1 MKSPFR
7 KLIRISIILFALV
20 LLFNF
25 FAYYL
30 MHINSTEKNKYS
42 DARSISGRQ
51 QTLSQVI
58 AKDVAIL
65 SVSLLDNSQAQAVKD
80 SLAATLEIFQKQ
92 QEFLAKQDAG
102 EQLPIP
108 QQIFDIRILFSSA
121 NPHYSNLVRLGTEL
135 SKADSNS
142 LAANRGLYLRSI
154 MSNEQKYLSYMR
166 DITRHYTALVN
177 EKNSQAS
184 TIDTGKLI
192 SLIIAIVCLVIM
204 VLEPAFKRG
213 EKNYSELQKT
223 KNDLLN
229 EKTHLTSI
237 LQSQTNYVIRINK
250 VGNFTYAN
258 PAFMNTFQ
266 HTEEDIYSK
275 FFYETIFPK
284 DMLRCQ
290 QAADDCWRNPGKI
303 SRLVIKKPIGK
314 TRDFLWTEWEF
325 LALSDEA
332 GFVQEI
338 QGIGSDVTSKIQS
351 QQIKE
356 EAIETLSYTMTY
368 AKMGSWKYDFETRLL
383 ELSKEFMALLAIEN
397 SYNKIDLEEFLQKYI
412 VPEDFLAVLEEF
424 SKAKENKNE
433 PEHES
438 SFSCRVITEQ
448 GWMRYLS
455 VKGKVM
461 NNKTF
466 FGVAQ
471 DMTSQKE
478 SENALLNSEQKFRLL
493 AENSEDIISVHA
505 ADGTMWYLSPSVTKV
520 LGYEVDDIIGKSI
533 VQYVHPDDRFKFFP
547 SEENRSSLTDNE
559 TLTIR
564 YRISKQDGAYI
575 WLESILKPIIDDN
588 EVIKLICTSRNITVQ
603 KSIQENIKKKDQLL
617 QAVAEA
623 THALLINT
631 NLNQAISE
639 SIKSL
644 GKNSMVDRVYIFQN
658 HFNNQE
664 QKWYTSEVFEW
675 TEDDADLR
683 LDSPVIKN
691 VPFEDIKGIIS
702 PLKAGQHFISYKS
715 NESDQQLIAIY
726 ERSKLLSSVA
736 VPIFIKDQFW
746 GFVGFDEFKKGREW
760 TEAEFSILK
769 SYASSLSAAIERKE
783 IEVELIQAKELA
795 ESANQAKSEFMAN
808 MSHELRTPM
817 NGIIGF
823 TDLVLTTDL
832 QKTQR
837 DYLENVKRSAYGLL
851 DIINDVLDFSKI
863 EAGKLLIDDTVFKL
877 DELVE
882 GTIDILTVKAYEK
895 KLEML
900 FKVDQGIPS
909 QFIGDPVRIR
919 QVLVNLL
926 GNAIK
931 FTKQGEIFISI
942 KKSSEIYFKENKKF
956 MDISIDVADTGIG
969 IPTEKLDKIFES
981 FTQADTSTTRKYGGT
996 GLGLTISKSLAELMH
1011 GSLSVESDPGKGSVF
1026 TFHLSLEV
1034 ANELP
1039 EVLPPGKPLLQR
1051 VLVVDDN
1058 ETNRYL
1064 MQEILA
1070 QLGISSELV
1079 HDGRTA
1085 LAKIQHAEQNMQPY
1099 DLIITDHHMP
1109 EMDGIT
1115 LVKEIKKKTITNQ
1128 PTILML
1134 SSLEKNMYQYDAD
1147 KTGISKFLS
1156 KPVKMHELYSTLLSL
1171 FEKGMQNDS
1180 LHPSLPVIE
1189 KISQAASIMVIDDDP
1204 INMLLI
1210 SEVLKRMGFEVIQM
1224 HSGREALEAL
1234 PHYDPVLIFMD
1245 VNMPEM
1251 DGYTTTKLMRK
1262 LPDPHGLVPIVA
1274 LTADAM
1280 KGDRE
1285 RCLEA
1290 GMNNYISKPFK
1301 REEIEGVLKNYML
1314 LI

>member
-1 MKSPFR
+1 
-7 KLIRISIILFALV
+7 
-20 LLFNF
+20 
-25 FAYYL
+25 
-30 MHINSTEKNKYS
+30 
-42 DARSISGRQ
+42 
-51 QTLSQVI
+51 
-58 AKDVAIL
+58 
-65 SVSLLDNSQAQAVKD
+65 
-80 SLAATLEIFQKQ
+80 
-92 QEFLAKQDAG
+92 
-102 EQLPIP
+102 
-108 QQIFDIRILFSSA
+108 
-121 NPHYSNLVRLGTEL
+121 
-135 SKADSNS
+135 
-142 LAANRGLYLRSI
+142 
-154 MSNEQKYLSYMR
+154 
-166 DITRHYTALVN
+166 
-177 EKNSQAS
+177 
-184 TIDTGKLI
+184 
-192 SLIIAIVCLVIM
+192 
-204 VLEPAFKRG
+204 
-213 EKNYSELQKT
+213 
-223 KNDLLN
+223 
-229 EKTHLTSI
+229 
-237 LQSQTNYVIRINK
+237 
-250 VGNFTYAN
+250 
-258 PAFMNTFQ
+258 MNTFQ
-266 HTEEDIYSK
+266 HTQEEIYSK

-303 SRLVIKKPIGK
+303 SRLTIKKPIGK

-325 LALSDEA
+325 LALTDES

-338 QGIGSDVTSKIQS
+338 QGIGSDVTAKIQS

-368 AKMGSWKYDFETRLL
+368 AKMGSWKYDFETRLI
-383 ELSKEFMALLAIEN
+383 ELSKELMALLAIEN

-438 SFSCRVITEQ
+438 LFSCRVITEQ

-455 VKGKVM
+455 VKGKVL

-471 DMTSQKE
+471 DITSQKE

-520 LGYEVDDIIGKSI
+520 LGYEVDDIIGRSI

-547 SEENRSSLTDNE
+547 SEENRNSLADNE

-564 YRISKQDGAYI
+564 YRIAKQDGSYI

-639 SIKSL
+639 PTKPL
-644 GKNSMVDRVYIFQN
+644 GKNAMVDRVYIFQN
-658 HFNNQE
+658 HFNNNE

-675 TEDDADLR
+675 TEDSADLR
-683 LDSPVIKN
+683 LNNPTIKN
-691 VPFEDIKGIIS
+691 IPFENIKGIIA
-702 PLKAGQHFISYKS
+702 PLKAGQHFISYRD

-726 ERSKLLSSVA
+726 QRSKLLSSVA

-783 IEVELIQAKELA
+783 IEVELIQAKEMA
-795 ESANQAKSEFMAN
+795 ESASQAKSEFMAN

-863 EAGKLLIDDTVFKL
+863 EAGKLLIENTIFKL

-882 GTIDILTVKAYEK
+882 ATIDILTVKAYEK

-900 FKVDQGIPS
+900 FKVEQGIPS

-931 FTKQGEIFISI
+931 FTKQGEIFVSI
-942 KKSSEIYFKENKKF
+942 KRTSDIYLKADKKF

-969 IPTEKLDKIFES
+969 IPQEKLGKIFES

-996 GLGLTISKSLAELMH
+996 GLGLTISKSLTELMN
-1011 GSLSVESDPGKGSVF
+1011 GSLSVESEPGKGSVF
-1026 TFHLSLEV
+1026 TFHISLEV

-1039 EVLPPGKPLLQR
+1039 EILPPGKPLLQR

-1058 ETNRYL
+1058 ETNRHL
-1064 MQEILA
+1064 MQEILSY
-1070 QLGISSELV
+1070 LGINSEAV

-1085 LAKIQHAEQNMQPY
+1085 LTKIQHAEQSKQPY

-1115 LVKEIKKKTITNQ
+1115 LVKEIKKKTTGNQ

-1147 KTGISKFLS
+1147 KIGISKFLS
-1156 KPVKMHELYSTLLSL
+1156 KPVKMHEL
-1171 FEKGMQNDS
+1171 
-1180 LHPSLPVIE
+1180 
-1189 KISQAASIMVIDDDP
+1189 
-1204 INMLLI
+1204 
-1210 SEVLKRMGFEVIQM
+1210 
-1224 HSGREALEAL
+1224 
-1234 PHYDPVLIFMD
+1234 
-1245 VNMPEM
+1245 
-1251 DGYTTTKLMRK
+1251 
-1262 LPDPHGLVPIVA
+1262 
-1274 LTADAM
+1274 
-1280 KGDRE
+1280 
-1285 RCLEA
+1285 
-1290 GMNNYISKPFK
+1290 
-1301 REEIEGVLKNYML
+1301 
-1314 LI
+1314 